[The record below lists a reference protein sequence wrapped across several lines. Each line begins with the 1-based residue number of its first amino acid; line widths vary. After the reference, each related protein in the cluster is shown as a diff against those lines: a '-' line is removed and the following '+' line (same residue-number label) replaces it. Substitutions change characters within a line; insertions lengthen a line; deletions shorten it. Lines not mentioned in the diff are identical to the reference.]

1 MVNFTLRSTTN
12 EMISISTSQTFRSWV
27 AIFHLRQPMEF
38 LSLNLYDTSGLAPRM
53 NVLYWGPGD
62 FPVSYSNRTGI
73 PRGTLEIIIQ
83 EVLWSIWGSYS
94 AIWSIPLTNVEWH
107 SDPWPTVT
115 SQPIRLST
123 SFMTLI
129 PSLTFTDYEWFPW
142 SICNGCGM
150 PAGNAYPSGHLVPSP
165 FWDLLMLQLL
175 RPNSSNL
182 PCLYST
188 FHLEY
193 PLVLSRFCFKSMCK

>member
-1 MVNFTLRSTTN
+1 M
-12 EMISISTSQTFRSWV
+12 
-27 AIFHLRQPMEF
+27 
-38 LSLNLYDTSGLAPRM
+38 
-53 NVLYWGPGD
+53 
-62 FPVSYSNRTGI
+62 
-73 PRGTLEIIIQ
+73 
-83 EVLWSIWGSYS
+83 
-94 AIWSIPLTNVEWH
+94 
-107 SDPWPTVT
+107 T

-123 SFMTLI
+123 NFMTLI

-150 PAGNAYPSGHLVPSP
+150 PAGNAYHSGHLVPSPFLGGLACALTVETSFPDSSPIKWPTKVDFYRIERFSWSICDRCAMPAGSTYPSGHLVRPP

-188 FHLEY
+188 FHLEH
-193 PLVLSRFCFKSMCK
+193 PLVLSRFCFVPLSEEFASVCHATVF